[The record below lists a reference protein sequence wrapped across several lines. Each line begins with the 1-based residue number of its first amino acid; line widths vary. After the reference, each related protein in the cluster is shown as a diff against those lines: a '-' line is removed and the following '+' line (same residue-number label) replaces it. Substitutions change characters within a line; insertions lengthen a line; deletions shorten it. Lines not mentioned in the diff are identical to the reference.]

1 MPKIKIMVSSNED
14 FDSDVFEQTA
24 IALQLA
30 PRLKPIEPKQHNHK
44 KGQLILSLQ
53 GAVTC
58 EVANA
63 LWLVP
68 PQHAVWIPSGI
79 LHSCRAT
86 ENAQT
91 YFLFIDPDA
100 ALMPDECC
108 TVAIT
113 PLVRELILYLAEQE
127 PSYPSDGPTA
137 RIVTVLLEQ
146 LSKASIQELH
156 LPISDHP
163 KIKYMVDK
171 LISDPSNRMTLK
183 QWSSQLAISERSL
196 ARLIEKSTGLS
207 FGKWRQQF
215 HLMIALAQLAEGN
228 SVQNVAGNLG
238 YDSVNAFI
246 TMFKKALGQSPTKY
260 FSSLEN
266 RSQKFFI
273 DN

>member
-1 MPKIKIMVSSNED
+1 MPRNKIIVSSNED

-30 PRLKPIEPKQHNHK
+30 PRLKSIEPKQHNHR
-44 KGQLILSLQ
+44 KGQLILSLH
-53 GAVTC
+53 GAVIC
-58 EVANA
+58 EVAHA

-68 PQHAVWIPSGI
+68 PQHAVWIPSGMS
-79 LHSCRAT
+79 HSCRAT
-86 ENAQT
+86 ENAQP
-91 YFLFIDPDA
+91 YFLFIEPDA
-100 ALMPDECC
+100 ALMPEGCC
-108 TVAIT
+108 TVVIT
-113 PLVRELILYLAEQE
+113 PLVRELILYLAEQD
-127 PSYPSDGPTA
+127 PSYPSDGSTE

-163 KIKYMVDK
+163 KIKYMTDT

-183 QWSSQLAISERSL
+183 QWSNQLAISERSL
-196 ARLIEKSTGLS
+196 TRLLERSTGLS
-207 FGKWRQQF
+207 FGKWRQQL
-215 HLMIALAQLAEGN
+215 HLIIALAQLAEGN

-266 RSQKFFI
+266 Y
-273 DN
+273 N